1 MVTSC
6 SSKHLLLHCSHGEC
20 LQLGYASPVDVARG
34 VSAKCTRS
42 PNAKRVRKGVPLSDL
57 HIIIYCHIYW
67 YNTAFFSQGM
77 PNIGALALRF
87 LRDRIKR
94 LCWHVDTHPG
104 TRAGTESGRCR
115 AGCCSFQVKI
125 QRMPG
130 RGLESPPHC
139 WHRPLRV
146 VGTSVL
152 VSTSVAL
159 CGLAVT
165 LSVTPEAMVPLPT
178 RSPRLRTCKIQEE
191 SQDFDRGRRCPTAFP
206 KGKPAVDPSRTFRF
220 VKFWISRRTG
230 SNPLPRPVSL

>member
-1 MVTSC
+1 MPCHFLRSHMVTSC

-42 PNAKRVRKGVPLSDL
+42 PNAKRVRKGVPFSDL

-94 LCWHVDTHPG
+94 LCWHVDTHSG

-165 LSVTPEAMVPLPT
+165 LSVTPDATV
-178 RSPRLRTCKIQEE
+178 
-191 SQDFDRGRRCPTAFP
+191 
-206 KGKPAVDPSRTFRF
+206 PSRQDRRDFAPVRYKRRVRISTAAVVARPLSL
-220 VKFWISRRTG
+220 KASRQWIRAGHSA
-230 SNPLPRPVSL
+230 S